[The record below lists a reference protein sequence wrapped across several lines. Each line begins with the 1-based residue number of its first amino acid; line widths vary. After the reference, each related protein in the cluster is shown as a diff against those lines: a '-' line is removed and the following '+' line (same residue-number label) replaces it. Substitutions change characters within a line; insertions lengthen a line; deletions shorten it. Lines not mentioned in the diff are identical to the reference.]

1 MNVSYY
7 VQYIIKCFGP
17 YILSFVPFLLL
28 PLYGMFPKCRKINF
42 IEFVPSS
49 QRGAEWPGH
58 RAPGLQS
65 YCGAQ
70 RQPALHRH
78 SGGFIPTGEVGMD
91 KRHQPG
97 TCL

>member
-7 VQYIIKCFGP
+7 VLYIIKCFGP
-17 YILSFVPFLLL
+17 HILSFVPFLSFENNLN
-28 PLYGMFPKCRKINF
+28 KINTI

-65 YCGAQ
+65 DCGAQ
-70 RQPALHRH
+70 RQPALHCH
-78 SGGFIPTGEVGMD
+78 SGGFIPTGEVSMD
-91 KRHQPG
+91 K
-97 TCL
+97 